1 MQTSCCSEAVGRS
14 SYEMVEWVLDLIFTE
29 RKTQQRQANGKG
41 GEHQQE
47 IEVQEL
53 YPSIF
58 FK

>member
-1 MQTSCCSEAVGRS
+1 
-14 SYEMVEWVLDLIFTE
+14 MVEWVLDLIFTE

-41 GEHQQE
+41 SEQQQE

-58 FK
+58 F